1 MELYLLK
8 VGNIMAKF
16 RSRQELLIEIDAI
29 NLEAAKNKINKLI
42 ESIAYDNN
50 VKLLYTEGKIFKVF
64 E

>member
-1 MELYLLK
+1 
-8 VGNIMAKF
+8 MAKF